1 MSSVLISVTFPP
13 RLVLPDTEES
23 TSLSTKFPT
32 VPPRKYLLALVCIH
46 LVWATNIWPYNS
58 SLVSFTPR
66 QRFIGEPAKTA
77 ETSNFKNTIGSLK
90 RLIGR
95 SVNDPEVEEFEKKFI
110 NAQLVDVNGEI
121 GVKVS
126 SGHLVVF
133 LFH

>member
-1 MSSVLISVTFPP
+1 MISVTFPP

-32 VPPRKYLLALVCIH
+32 VPPRKYLQAFVSCPLGTSA
-46 LVWATNIWPYNS
+46 NISLFYS

-77 ETSNFKNTIGSLK
+77 ETSNFKNTVGSLK

-95 SVNDPEVEEFEKKFI
+95 SFNDPEVEEYEKKFI
-110 NAQLVDVNGEI
+110 NAQLIDVNGEI

-126 SGHLVVF
+126 SDHQMCILLF
-133 LFH
+133 L